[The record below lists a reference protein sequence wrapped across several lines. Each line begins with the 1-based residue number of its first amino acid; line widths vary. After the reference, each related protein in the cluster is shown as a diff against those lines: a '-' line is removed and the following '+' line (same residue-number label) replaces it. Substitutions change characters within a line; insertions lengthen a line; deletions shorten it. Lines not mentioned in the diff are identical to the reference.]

1 MLWSNPSPPPS
12 YFRGAFNEEKDDVEM
27 ADVSTD
33 ASASAGSASASAT
46 SGAKIR
52 KRGGGVDEETSLN
65 GDDVDAKKKKFDL
78 GETG

>member
-1 MLWSNPSPPPS
+1 M
-12 YFRGAFNEEKDDVEM
+12 EM

-33 ASASAGSASASAT
+33 ASASAGSASASAGSASASAT